1 MHDAFFHLN
10 FLNAQDTLA
19 QKIYMF
25 GLFFVNFRTLKM
37 GNVSNSQASLV
48 SWFPVSPNA
57 PELAILRK
65 DNLILQSISLS
76 NVTLF
81 SIFFFA
87 SGVRLNAIAI

>member
-1 MHDAFFHLN
+1 MHFFHLN
-10 FLNAQDTLA
+10 FLNARDTLA
-19 QKIYMF
+19 QKIYIMSV
-25 GLFFVNFRTLKM
+25 LFFINFLTLKM
-37 GNVSNSQASLV
+37 GDVSNSQASLV

-76 NVTLF
+76 NATLF

-87 SGVRLNAIAI
+87 SGVHRLNAIAI